1 MKKATWIE
9 AYRAGPDP
17 IYVFW
22 DGSIPVYKL
31 KTRHLAKLW
40 EAAQKYTTNPQS
52 VNILVAPESKSIPEI
67 ATTQGFHEKLLEIAG
82 REAAGNYG
90 WRDDSG
96 ARKYTKKFEPVF
108 GKGRFPWCAAFVTWC
123 LEESGVEVPLNMPSK
138 FGYTSALVEAWQQW
152 AIDKGYYLANHSGFQ
167 PLRGD
172 IVLFDWSN
180 PSDPDY
186 DWEDHI
192 GFFSHES
199 NGVLICLEG
208 NHRDRTAIVKRYP
221 SQVQG
226 YIRLPETF
234 SFD

>member
-1 MKKATWIE
+1 MQATWAELFRDEDGQPVIVFYDGYKPVLKE
-9 AYRAGPDP
+9 KTKDFADFKDLVDQYARNPD
-17 IYVFW
+17 YF
-22 DGSIPVYKL
+22 
-31 KTRHLAKLW
+31 TF
-40 EAAQKYTTNPQS
+40 
-52 VNILVAPESKSIPEI
+52 LVAPAGKEIPEI
-67 ATTQGFHEKLLEIAG
+67 ATTQSFHEKLLEIAG

-123 LEESGVEVPLNMPSK
+123 LEEAGVEVPLNMPSK

-152 AIDKGYYLANHSGFQ
+152 AIEKNYYLPNVAGVE
-167 PLRGD
+167 PKPGD

-180 PSDPDY
+180 PTNPDN

-192 GFFSHES
+192 GFFAKKD
-199 NGVLICLEG
+199 GTALVCYEG
-208 NHRDRTAIVKRYP
+208 NYRDKTAIVYRYLTT
-221 SQVQG
+221 VQG
-226 YIRLPETF
+226 FIRLPADF